1 MQDFVHQQYV
11 DGMGNMIE
19 FHQRFRFLY
28 DVHTLGD
35 MSLPETK
42 IFRENSGHLWLF
54 GRSGICLDYVF
65 FWWFSWGEEKCWNK
79 HILGK
84 FEIFVILL
92 EFTLPET
99 KITLENRPSPK
110 KKLAF
115 QPSIFRG
122 YVSFTECIVYTW
134 CNHFS
139 AKQGVTFVCGF
150 CCRHFF
156 KLFCAVCLWCE
167 VKPFVRA
174 KFLQVLRKTW
184 CDVEDFSCQL
194 TMFQD
199 QVLIKPLLFLAS
211 KKSFM
216 HFHPKNI
223 QSKLSE
229 KKHRYFQSA
238 ILGTI
243 TLSHPVWQS
252 GKMRKSMEI
261 LSHWWEMLVP
271 WRVFNKKTPQQQ

>member
-54 GRSGICLDYVF
+54 GRSRICLDYVF

-122 YVSFTECIVYTW
+122 YVSFRECIVYTW

-156 KLFCAVCLWCE
+156 KLFSTKLCSLFVMRSETLCDSKVSASFEKNMVWCRR
-167 VKPFVRA
+167 F
-174 KFLQVLRKTW
+174 FLPMD
-184 CDVEDFSCQL
+184 DVPGPGVDQTTALSCVQEEFHAL
-194 TMFQD
+194 S
-199 QVLIKPLLFLAS
+199 S
-211 KKSFM
+211 KK
-216 HFHPKNI
+216 HP
-223 QSKLSE
+223 E
-229 KKHRYFQSA
+229 
-238 ILGTI
+238 
-243 TLSHPVWQS
+243 
-252 GKMRKSMEI
+252 
-261 LSHWWEMLVP
+261 
-271 WRVFNKKTPQQQ
+271 

>member
-1 MQDFVHQQYV
+1 
-11 DGMGNMIE
+11 MI
-19 FHQRFRFLY
+19 
-28 DVHTLGD
+28 
-35 MSLPETK
+35 
-42 IFRENSGHLWLF
+42 
-54 GRSGICLDYVF
+54 
-65 FWWFSWGEEKCWNK
+65 
-79 HILGK
+79 
-84 FEIFVILL
+84 
-92 EFTLPET
+92 
-99 KITLENRPSPK
+99 
-110 KKLAF
+110 
-115 QPSIFRG
+115 
-122 YVSFTECIVYTW
+122 
-134 CNHFS
+134 
-139 AKQGVTFVCGF
+139 
-150 CCRHFF
+150 
-156 KLFCAVCLWCE
+156 
-167 VKPFVRA
+167 A

-229 KKHRYFQSA
+229 KKHRYFQDA

-271 WRVFNKKTPQQQ
+271 WRVFNKKKHPNSSSIAAALDTKPKSKDSEEKLGKLRERFEKSPPPPP